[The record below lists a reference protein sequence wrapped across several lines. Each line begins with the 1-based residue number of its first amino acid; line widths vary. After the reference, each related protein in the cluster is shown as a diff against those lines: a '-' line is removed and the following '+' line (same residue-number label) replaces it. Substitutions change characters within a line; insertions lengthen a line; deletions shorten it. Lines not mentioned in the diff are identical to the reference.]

1 MKKIKFVLSLLV
13 LCLATAC
20 DKNQLELSNP
30 NEIQATEF
38 WKTEKQALQGVLG
51 VYDGLQNAEIGGAR
65 YAQLDV
71 LTDNMNTNTNSET
84 WLDIRNYAFSSSTT
98 RVINIWRSL
107 YTIVNRANVTIANL
121 NAMPSTAISDA
132 VKTRLLAE
140 VLFLRAFAYHDL
152 TLIYQGVPFYTKPN
166 TTLSE
171 GIAPT
176 KGSEI
181 AKAMIEDLKT
191 SVIPNLPVSTSDG
204 RISKGA
210 ATFLLGKFY
219 MDLKDYPN
227 GLETL
232 KSLKSA
238 PYTYSLFSDYERL
251 FTPEVEFANSE
262 VMFQVNF
269 IDSPLDNDG
278 TFGYKV
284 DTLTSPSVTPF
295 AVPRNIYSVLGGLSN
310 SYLCTDGK
318 PFTVVGTTPH
328 PIYGAKSTLAS
339 TTSIALNR
347 DKRMKGSIFSNLD
360 NTPGGKKLW
369 NYTGNAVGIKKYFH
383 ISPIVYNSNPQNYY
397 MMRYADA
404 LLMLAE
410 AEVEVNPADPD
421 IFANVKLIR
430 DRAGVAMFTQAAWD
444 LLTTNQKRTLIRDER
459 RWEFAFEHVR
469 FFDLRRWGVAY
480 SKPLLY
486 AANTAIPATTPDIL
500 FEQWPYPLPELDNNP
515 ALKKAGNPGY

>member
-1 MKKIKFVLSLLV
+1 MKKIKFIIA
-13 LCLATAC
+13 LCALCVATAC
-20 DKNQLELSNP
+20 DKNQLELTNP

-51 VYDGLQNAEIGGAR
+51 VYDALQNGEIGGLR
-65 YAQLDV
+65 YYQLDV

-84 WLDIRNYAFSSSTT
+84 WLDIRNYAFSSSTA

-107 YTIVNRANVTIANL
+107 YTIVNRANVTIQNIT
-121 NAMPSTAISDA
+121 AMPSTAISDG
-132 VKTRLLAE
+132 VKAQLLAE
-140 VLFLRAFAYHDL
+140 LQFLRAFAYHDL

-181 AKAMIEDLKT
+181 AAAMIEELKT
-191 SVIPNLPVSTSDG
+191 STIPNLPLSATGG
-204 RISKGA
+204 RISRGA
-210 ATFLLGKFY
+210 AVFLLGKYY

-227 GLETL
+227 ALTTL

-238 PYTYSLFSDYERL
+238 PYNYALYNDYERL
-251 FTPEVEFANSE
+251 FTPEVEFLNNE

-269 IDSPLDNDG
+269 IDSPLDDNG

-295 AVPRNIYSVLGGLSN
+295 GAPRNSFSVLAGLLN

-318 PFTVVGTTPH
+318 PYTVTGTTPH

-347 DKRMKGSIFSNLD
+347 DKRMKASIFSNLD

-369 NYTGNAVGIKKYFH
+369 NYSGNGTAVKKYFH

-397 MMRYADA
+397 MMRYADV

-410 AEVEVNPADPD
+410 AEVEVNPTDAD

-444 LLTTNQKRTLIRDER
+444 LLTTDQKRTVIRDER

-469 FFDLRRWGVAY
+469 FFDLRRWGVEY
-480 SKPLLY
+480 SKPLLK
-486 AANTAIPATTPDIL
+486 AINTAIPATTPDLL
-500 FEQWPYPLPELDNNP
+500 FVQWPYPLSELDNNA
-515 ALKKAGNPGY
+515 ALKKSGNPGY